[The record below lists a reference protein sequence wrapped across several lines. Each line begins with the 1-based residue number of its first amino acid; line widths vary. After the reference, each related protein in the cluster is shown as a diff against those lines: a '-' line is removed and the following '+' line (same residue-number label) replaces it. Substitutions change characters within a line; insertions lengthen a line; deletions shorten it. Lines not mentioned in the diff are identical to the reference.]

1 VNFLLASSGFG
12 NPKIYSVSTVLAMYV
27 SDCIL
32 MGFALSNNLYE
43 LVSSWAYIDS
53 ISPFIDGR
61 GNIFQHLVF
70 FTQNCP

>member
-1 VNFLLASSGFG
+1 VNFLLASSEFG
-12 NPKIYSVSTVLAMYV
+12 NPKIYSVRTILAMYV

-53 ISPFIDGR
+53 ISP
-61 GNIFQHLVF
+61 
-70 FTQNCP
+70 

>member
-53 ISPFIDGR
+53 ISP
-61 GNIFQHLVF
+61 
-70 FTQNCP
+70 